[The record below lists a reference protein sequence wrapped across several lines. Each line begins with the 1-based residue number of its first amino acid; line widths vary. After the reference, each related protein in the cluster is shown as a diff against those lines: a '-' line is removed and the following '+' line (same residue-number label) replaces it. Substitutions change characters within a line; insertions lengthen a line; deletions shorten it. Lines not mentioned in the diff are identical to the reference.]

1 MSKLP
6 SAQPSASAQEDD
18 QEASSIDTLLT
29 NVHLFSNQLH
39 SLMDMLSGFRK
50 HLYHSH
56 GKQENKCFRFPP
68 HVNLEIAQVLRKYNA
83 NRLSDVMF
91 KIQKE
96 INKLLIDVRMLNSS
110 DDFSKYDLLS
120 VLKNLEEGFGKVYHM
135 QKIMEDVEENALRQ
149 IDALHE

>member
-6 SAQPSASAQEDD
+6 SANPSTNEQEND
-18 QEASSIDTLLT
+18 QEARSIDTLLT

-39 SLMDMLSGFRK
+39 SLMGMLSGFQK

-56 GKQENKCFRFPP
+56 GNQESKCFRFPP
-68 HVNLEIAQVLRKYNA
+68 HVNLEIAQVLRKYKA

-96 INKLLIDVRMLNSS
+96 INKLLVDVKMLNPS

-135 QKIMEDVEENALRQ
+135 QKIMEDVEENDLRQ
-149 IDALHE
+149 IEGIHE

>member
-6 SAQPSASAQEDD
+6 SANPSTNEQEND
-18 QEASSIDTLLT
+18 QEARSIDTLLT

-39 SLMDMLSGFRK
+39 SLMGMLSGFQK

-56 GKQENKCFRFPP
+56 GNQESKCFRFPP
-68 HVNLEIAQVLRKYNA
+68 HVNLEIAQVLRKYKA

-96 INKLLIDVRMLNSS
+96 INKLLVDVKMLNPS

-120 VLKNLEEGFGKVYHM
+120 VLKNRGFKFKVQHPVLGYWRLL
-135 QKIMEDVEENALRQ
+135 KK
-149 IDALHE
+149 LHRVS